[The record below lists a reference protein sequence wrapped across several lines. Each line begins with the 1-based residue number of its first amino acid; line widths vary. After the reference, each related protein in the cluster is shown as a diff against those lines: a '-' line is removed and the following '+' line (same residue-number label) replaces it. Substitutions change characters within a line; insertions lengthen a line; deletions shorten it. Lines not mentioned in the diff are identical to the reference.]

1 MQKTETLRSKR
12 DGNDGEIL
20 VQSNSEILKNFE
32 KHTERNTREKWQL
45 KFNFSRMHSY
55 VWPVVETDVGA
66 K

>member
-32 KHTERNTREKWQL
+32 KHTERNTREK
-45 KFNFSRMHSY
+45 
-55 VWPVVETDVGA
+55 
-66 K
+66 